1 MVQLLS
7 QAQED
12 ILDVRFHGLKR
23 FTELAWKIIEPSTP
37 FIGNWH
43 LDVMAEHLEAVYR
56 CQINDLLINMPPRH
70 MKSIEVAV
78 MFPAWVWTV
87 EPSLKWLFSS
97 YAQSLSVRD
106 SVKMRRLVSSPWYQE
121 RWGNVFTLTG
131 DQNEKIKFEN
141 DKTGY
146 RMATSVGGS
155 NTGEGGDI
163 LVCLPYNSLIATD
176 QGLLPIGQIVER
188 RLLVRVLS
196 YDHAK
201 GSSFQDIEAYEKNY
215 GTAALKLT
223 LSNGLSVE
231 GTEEHPVYVVGKGY
245 LPLSEV
251 PLGSRVVSHRRSVRC
266 LREVGSSI
274 TSAHEENAR
283 AAMQSRVSWE
293 VAEREG
299 QPPMVGRESLLCV
312 REMWQSF
319 LGQAVALSARQREVL
334 LQCLSHCSHER
345 DATGAAR
352 SPLGMS
358 SVWDGHQDYKAHG
371 RQATVL
377 LQEVCEPLAS
387 STYCRQSESS
397 ICARSVQRAIL
408 SRLSNLS
415 SVNSAAGQPLVPI
428 VPCEQEGDWQGVGR
442 TSHRL
447 QQGSRRAEQS
457 HYSVPTLPWG
467 DARFSG
473 QSEAMDYPVV
483 VARERIAT
491 PEFVYNLRI
500 AKNHNYF
507 ANGTLLHNC
516 DDPHNVEERESDV
529 MREGAIDWWSN
540 VMSTRINN
548 PKKRRRIVVMQRVH
562 EHDLSGHLLDQ
573 GGWHHLNLP
582 AEYEGGKCIVTGCVF
597 HWDKDPRK
605 EEREVLWKERFGKA
619 EIQQLKKDLKEYGAA
634 AQLQQR
640 PAPAEG
646 GILKRHWWK
655 YWCHAGQED
664 TLPAVRVKQ
673 MDGSYLE
680 VRAVP
685 LPWGFDREVQSWDL
699 AFKDLTTSSYVVGQQ
714 WGKQGPDC
722 FLKDQVRG
730 QFDFV
735 STLGAVRAFN
745 QTHKLPSVKV
755 VEDKAN
761 GPAIISSLR
770 GEIPGLIPK
779 GVTGDKHARAAAYTH
794 VVHAGNCYLPHPQIA
809 PWVETFINE
818 CATFPNGE
826 YDDQVDAWSQAM
838 DELYKVEDSGV
849 AITPQYSARF
859 HQSPT
864 SLEPLQQMPSFR
876 FWFQGLYPCCVIGQ
890 TLPSGRIMLIDCL
903 LGDQNQ
909 SIEDLIDRKVT
920 PTLAADY
927 RGCTDWRDI
936 TNHGP
941 MSAKSD
947 VSEHHLDSIIRA
959 KLNGNPEPGEPDFFT
974 RLNAITTLLSQTD
987 RLYVNPAPSPGE
999 AKPWIHEALKGGYAY
1014 RRDQAGVISKT
1025 EPRKF
1030 HPLSSVG
1037 DAIGHGL
1044 SKIFM
1049 RKAIPPPKV
1058 NKADQQRRAKSYA
1071 V

>member
-23 FTELAWKIIEPSTP
+23 FTELAWHVIEPSTS

-121 RWGNVFTLTG
+121 RWGNVFALTG

-163 LVCLPYNSLIATD
+163 LV
-176 QGLLPIGQIVER
+176 
-188 RLLVRVLS
+188 
-196 YDHAK
+196 
-201 GSSFQDIEAYEKNY
+201 
-215 GTAALKLT
+215 
-223 LSNGLSVE
+223 
-231 GTEEHPVYVVGKGY
+231 
-245 LPLSEV
+245 
-251 PLGSRVVSHRRSVRC
+251 
-266 LREVGSSI
+266 
-274 TSAHEENAR
+274 
-283 AAMQSRVSWE
+283 
-293 VAEREG
+293 
-299 QPPMVGRESLLCV
+299 
-312 REMWQSF
+312 
-319 LGQAVALSARQREVL
+319 
-334 LQCLSHCSHER
+334 
-345 DATGAAR
+345 
-352 SPLGMS
+352 
-358 SVWDGHQDYKAHG
+358 
-371 RQATVL
+371 
-377 LQEVCEPLAS
+377 
-387 STYCRQSESS
+387 
-397 ICARSVQRAIL
+397 
-408 SRLSNLS
+408 
-415 SVNSAAGQPLVPI
+415 
-428 VPCEQEGDWQGVGR
+428 
-442 TSHRL
+442 
-447 QQGSRRAEQS
+447 
-457 HYSVPTLPWG
+457 
-467 DARFSG
+467 
-473 QSEAMDYPVV
+473 
-483 VARERIAT
+483 
-491 PEFVYNLRI
+491 
-500 AKNHNYF
+500 
-507 ANGTLLHNC
+507 C

-826 YDDQVDAWSQAM
+826 YYDQVDAWSQAM

>member
-1 MVQLLS
+1 MSAIQLLS

-12 ILDVRFHGLKR
+12 ILDVRFNGLKR

-78 MFPAWVWTV
+78 MFPSWVWTV

-163 LVCLPYNSLIATD
+163 LV
-176 QGLLPIGQIVER
+176 
-188 RLLVRVLS
+188 
-196 YDHAK
+196 
-201 GSSFQDIEAYEKNY
+201 
-215 GTAALKLT
+215 
-223 LSNGLSVE
+223 
-231 GTEEHPVYVVGKGY
+231 
-245 LPLSEV
+245 
-251 PLGSRVVSHRRSVRC
+251 
-266 LREVGSSI
+266 
-274 TSAHEENAR
+274 
-283 AAMQSRVSWE
+283 
-293 VAEREG
+293 
-299 QPPMVGRESLLCV
+299 
-312 REMWQSF
+312 
-319 LGQAVALSARQREVL
+319 
-334 LQCLSHCSHER
+334 
-345 DATGAAR
+345 
-352 SPLGMS
+352 
-358 SVWDGHQDYKAHG
+358 
-371 RQATVL
+371 
-377 LQEVCEPLAS
+377 
-387 STYCRQSESS
+387 
-397 ICARSVQRAIL
+397 
-408 SRLSNLS
+408 
-415 SVNSAAGQPLVPI
+415 
-428 VPCEQEGDWQGVGR
+428 
-442 TSHRL
+442 
-447 QQGSRRAEQS
+447 
-457 HYSVPTLPWG
+457 
-467 DARFSG
+467 
-473 QSEAMDYPVV
+473 
-483 VARERIAT
+483 
-491 PEFVYNLRI
+491 
-500 AKNHNYF
+500 
-507 ANGTLLHNC
+507 C

-605 EEREVLWKERFGKA
+605 EEGEVLWKDRFGKA

-664 TLPAVRVKQ
+664 TLPPVRVKQ

-722 FLKDQVRG
+722 FFKDQVRG
-730 QFDFV
+730 LFDFV
-735 STLGAVRAFN
+735 ATLGAVRAFN

-779 GVTGDKHARAAAYTH
+779 GVTGDKQARAAAYTH

-1049 RKAIPPPKV
+1049 RKALPPPKF

>member
-23 FTELAWKIIEPSTP
+23 FTELAWHVIEPSTS

-121 RWGNVFTLTG
+121 RWGNVFALTG

-163 LVCLPYNSLIATD
+163 LV
-176 QGLLPIGQIVER
+176 
-188 RLLVRVLS
+188 
-196 YDHAK
+196 
-201 GSSFQDIEAYEKNY
+201 
-215 GTAALKLT
+215 
-223 LSNGLSVE
+223 
-231 GTEEHPVYVVGKGY
+231 
-245 LPLSEV
+245 
-251 PLGSRVVSHRRSVRC
+251 
-266 LREVGSSI
+266 
-274 TSAHEENAR
+274 
-283 AAMQSRVSWE
+283 
-293 VAEREG
+293 
-299 QPPMVGRESLLCV
+299 
-312 REMWQSF
+312 
-319 LGQAVALSARQREVL
+319 
-334 LQCLSHCSHER
+334 
-345 DATGAAR
+345 
-352 SPLGMS
+352 
-358 SVWDGHQDYKAHG
+358 
-371 RQATVL
+371 
-377 LQEVCEPLAS
+377 
-387 STYCRQSESS
+387 
-397 ICARSVQRAIL
+397 
-408 SRLSNLS
+408 
-415 SVNSAAGQPLVPI
+415 
-428 VPCEQEGDWQGVGR
+428 
-442 TSHRL
+442 
-447 QQGSRRAEQS
+447 
-457 HYSVPTLPWG
+457 
-467 DARFSG
+467 
-473 QSEAMDYPVV
+473 
-483 VARERIAT
+483 
-491 PEFVYNLRI
+491 
-500 AKNHNYF
+500 
-507 ANGTLLHNC
+507 C

-735 STLGAVRAFN
+735 STLVAVRAFN

>member
-23 FTELAWKIIEPSTP
+23 FTELAWHVIEPSTS

-87 EPSLKWLFSS
+87 EPSLNWLFSS

-121 RWGNVFTLTG
+121 RWGNVFALTG

-163 LVCLPYNSLIATD
+163 LV
-176 QGLLPIGQIVER
+176 
-188 RLLVRVLS
+188 
-196 YDHAK
+196 
-201 GSSFQDIEAYEKNY
+201 
-215 GTAALKLT
+215 
-223 LSNGLSVE
+223 
-231 GTEEHPVYVVGKGY
+231 
-245 LPLSEV
+245 
-251 PLGSRVVSHRRSVRC
+251 
-266 LREVGSSI
+266 
-274 TSAHEENAR
+274 
-283 AAMQSRVSWE
+283 
-293 VAEREG
+293 
-299 QPPMVGRESLLCV
+299 
-312 REMWQSF
+312 
-319 LGQAVALSARQREVL
+319 
-334 LQCLSHCSHER
+334 
-345 DATGAAR
+345 
-352 SPLGMS
+352 
-358 SVWDGHQDYKAHG
+358 
-371 RQATVL
+371 
-377 LQEVCEPLAS
+377 
-387 STYCRQSESS
+387 
-397 ICARSVQRAIL
+397 
-408 SRLSNLS
+408 
-415 SVNSAAGQPLVPI
+415 
-428 VPCEQEGDWQGVGR
+428 
-442 TSHRL
+442 
-447 QQGSRRAEQS
+447 
-457 HYSVPTLPWG
+457 
-467 DARFSG
+467 
-473 QSEAMDYPVV
+473 
-483 VARERIAT
+483 
-491 PEFVYNLRI
+491 
-500 AKNHNYF
+500 
-507 ANGTLLHNC
+507 C

-722 FLKDQVRG
+722 FLKD
-730 QFDFV
+730 
-735 STLGAVRAFN
+735 
-745 QTHKLPSVKV
+745 
-755 VEDKAN
+755 
-761 GPAIISSLR
+761 
-770 GEIPGLIPK
+770 
-779 GVTGDKHARAAAYTH
+779 
-794 VVHAGNCYLPHPQIA
+794 
-809 PWVETFINE
+809 
-818 CATFPNGE
+818 
-826 YDDQVDAWSQAM
+826 
-838 DELYKVEDSGV
+838 
-849 AITPQYSARF
+849 
-859 HQSPT
+859 
-864 SLEPLQQMPSFR
+864 
-876 FWFQGLYPCCVIGQ
+876 
-890 TLPSGRIMLIDCL
+890 
-903 LGDQNQ
+903 
-909 SIEDLIDRKVT
+909 
-920 PTLAADY
+920 
-927 RGCTDWRDI
+927 
-936 TNHGP
+936 
-941 MSAKSD
+941 
-947 VSEHHLDSIIRA
+947 
-959 KLNGNPEPGEPDFFT
+959 
-974 RLNAITTLLSQTD
+974 
-987 RLYVNPAPSPGE
+987 
-999 AKPWIHEALKGGYAY
+999 
-1014 RRDQAGVISKT
+1014 
-1025 EPRKF
+1025 
-1030 HPLSSVG
+1030 
-1037 DAIGHGL
+1037 
-1044 SKIFM
+1044 
-1049 RKAIPPPKV
+1049 
-1058 NKADQQRRAKSYA
+1058 
-1071 V
+1071 

>member
-23 FTELAWKIIEPSTP
+23 FTELAWHVIEPSTS

-121 RWGNVFTLTG
+121 RWGNVFALTG

-163 LVCLPYNSLIATD
+163 LV
-176 QGLLPIGQIVER
+176 
-188 RLLVRVLS
+188 
-196 YDHAK
+196 
-201 GSSFQDIEAYEKNY
+201 
-215 GTAALKLT
+215 
-223 LSNGLSVE
+223 
-231 GTEEHPVYVVGKGY
+231 
-245 LPLSEV
+245 
-251 PLGSRVVSHRRSVRC
+251 
-266 LREVGSSI
+266 
-274 TSAHEENAR
+274 
-283 AAMQSRVSWE
+283 
-293 VAEREG
+293 
-299 QPPMVGRESLLCV
+299 
-312 REMWQSF
+312 
-319 LGQAVALSARQREVL
+319 
-334 LQCLSHCSHER
+334 
-345 DATGAAR
+345 
-352 SPLGMS
+352 
-358 SVWDGHQDYKAHG
+358 
-371 RQATVL
+371 
-377 LQEVCEPLAS
+377 
-387 STYCRQSESS
+387 
-397 ICARSVQRAIL
+397 
-408 SRLSNLS
+408 
-415 SVNSAAGQPLVPI
+415 
-428 VPCEQEGDWQGVGR
+428 
-442 TSHRL
+442 
-447 QQGSRRAEQS
+447 
-457 HYSVPTLPWG
+457 
-467 DARFSG
+467 
-473 QSEAMDYPVV
+473 
-483 VARERIAT
+483 
-491 PEFVYNLRI
+491 
-500 AKNHNYF
+500 
-507 ANGTLLHNC
+507 C

-864 SLEPLQQMPSFR
+864 SLEPIQGLPSFR
-876 FWFQGLYPCCVIGQ
+876 FWFQGLYPCCVMGQ
-890 TLPSGRIMLIDCL
+890 TLSSGRIMLIDCL

-909 SIEDLIDRKVT
+909 SLEDLIDRKVT

-927 RGCTDWRDI
+927 RGCTEWRDI

-941 MSAKSD
+941 MSQKSD
-947 VSEHHLDSIIRA
+947 VSEHHMDSIIRS

-1014 RRDQAGVISKT
+1014 RKDQAGVISKT

-1044 SKIFM
+1044 CKIFM
-1049 RKAIPPPKV
+1049 RKALPSPKF
-1058 NKADQQRRAKSYA
+1058 NKADGQRRAKSYA